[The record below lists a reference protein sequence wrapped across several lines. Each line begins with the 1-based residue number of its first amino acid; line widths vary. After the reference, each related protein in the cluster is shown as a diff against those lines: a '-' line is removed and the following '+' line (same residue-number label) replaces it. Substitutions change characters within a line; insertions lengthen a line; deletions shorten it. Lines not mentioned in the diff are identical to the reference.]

1 MNNSI
6 IKFLFLI
13 QIFISTVVY
22 SSELSLSC
30 LKNESSSWY
39 VVDEGNNLILVSEYF
54 AGKVKVDLEDENFDT
69 ILLQNDLISMVKI
82 SYIRK
87 SSEFEDYFSCNFTL
101 KYDNESRKRFF
112 FYFYFLLT
120 VPIKS
125 I

>member
-1 MNNSI
+1 MNCSI

-13 QIFISTVVY
+13 QIFFISTVVY

-39 VVDEGNNLILVSEYF
+39 VVKEGNNLILVSEYF
-54 AGKVKVDLEDENFDT
+54 AGKVKVDKTDENFDT
-69 ILLQNDLISMVKI
+69 ILLQNDLNSIVKI

-101 KYDNESRKRFF
+101 KYDSKSRNRF
-112 FYFYFLLT
+112 T
-120 VPIKS
+120 VLIC
-125 I
+125 IVY